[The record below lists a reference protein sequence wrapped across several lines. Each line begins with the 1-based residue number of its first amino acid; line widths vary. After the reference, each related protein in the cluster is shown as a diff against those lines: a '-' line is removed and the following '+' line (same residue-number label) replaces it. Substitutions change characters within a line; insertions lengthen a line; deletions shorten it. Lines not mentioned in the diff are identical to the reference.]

1 MDRYKLDEDASIE
14 ATMIK
19 FIETFYEGEQH
30 PGSGPVCTVAPD
42 EILARL
48 KNQDMPKEGRNVDD
62 VVSELMTDIYPYSLR
77 SSHPRH
83 FGFIPAPATKLSV
96 LGDLM
101 TSAYNV
107 HASNWVNSSAAS
119 TVEENTIQWL
129 AQQIGYDSK
138 AGGLF
143 VSGGSM
149 ANLTGL
155 IAARDKMLNDEERHL
170 GVMYLSN
177 QTHHSVEKALSIIGF
192 TKRQLRFIDTDEFFQ
207 INPNMLENTIKADIA
222 QGLIPCCVIATAGTT
237 NTGTVDPLNEIG
249 DLCSKY
255 HLWMHVDGAYG
266 ASFLLSTNQKHRLE
280 GIHKADSVSWDAHKL
295 LFQTYSCA
303 MILVKDKHDLLNSFD
318 ANPEYLKDIDGDA
331 VTNFG
336 SLGIELTRPT
346 RALKLWLSLQTIGTD
361 EYSNRIDHGQ
371 LLAEHTQAMLSK
383 SSHWEIISPAQFAI
397 INFRYVDPSLTDE
410 ACDVLNTY
418 LAKQIVADEFAG
430 IFTTELKGHTVLRM
444 CSINPITNF
453 EDIDETL
460 RHLERLAEKYLNTNH

>member
-1 MDRYKLDEDASIE
+1 MKRYELDEDATIE
-14 ATMIK
+14 AIMIE
-19 FIETFYEGEQH
+19 FINTFYEGEAN
-30 PGSGPVCTVAPD
+30 PGKGPVCTIAPD
-42 EILARL
+42 DVLERL
-48 KNQDMPKEGRNVDD
+48 KNQEMPKQGRDVES

-83 FGFIPAPATKLSV
+83 FGFIPGPATKLSV

-101 TSAYNV
+101 SSAYNV

-129 AQQIGYDSK
+129 TKQIGYDNQ

-155 IAARDKMLNDEERHL
+155 IAARDKILTEENRHL
-170 GVMYLSN
+170 GVIYLSD
-177 QTHHSVEKALSIIGF
+177 QTHHSVEKGLKIIGF
-192 TKRQLRFIDTDEFFQ
+192 TSRQFRFIETDDLFQ
-207 INPNMLENTIKADIA
+207 IKSDVLEKTILNDLD
-222 QGLIPCCVIATAGTT
+222 QGLVPCCVVATAGTT
-237 NTGTVDPLNEIG
+237 NTGTVDPLDEIG
-249 DLCSKY
+249 DLCNKY
-255 HLWMHVDGAYG
+255 NLWMHVDGAYG
-266 ASFLLSTNQKHRLE
+266 ASFLLSINQVHRLH

-303 MILVKDKHDLLNSFD
+303 MILVKDKQDLLNSFD
-318 ANPEYLKDIDGDA
+318 ASPEYLKDIDGDR

-346 RALKLWLSLQTIGTD
+346 RALKLWLSLQTIGIE
-361 EYSNRIDHGQ
+361 EYTRRIDYGQ
-371 LLAEHTQAMLSK
+371 TLANYVQERIIK
-383 SSHWEIISPAQFAI
+383 SNHWEMISPAQFSI
-397 INFRYVDPSLTDE
+397 INFRYVHPSLSDLETD
-410 ACDVLNTY
+410 ALNTY

-444 CSINPITNF
+444 CTINPITTI
-453 EDIDETL
+453 EDLEGTLNHLETL
-460 RHLERLAEKYLNTNH
+460 ATHYLNTNH